1 MSVLIKYNNKIL
13 TVGGNS
19 LSISPVDP
27 YNPLGL
33 PYYTVRAQF
42 SEGYTPST
50 PASGSAT
57 QVSSSPNVWDLTYFG
72 WDWSDIFKNNTDL
85 LAVLGA
91 NTHGQYKNVDDMS
104 SMFDGC
110 TNLTSVA
117 LFDTSSVVRMRNM
130 FFNCKK
136 ITTIPDFDTTR
147 CWDFAQMFYHCETL
161 SACPN
166 ISTTYR
172 SQSVTLT
179 VNNMFAGCYAITSVP
194 LLDLNGADTTT
205 SMFHGCWSLTTV
217 PLFDLSTVT
226 NASSMFEGC
235 AGLTAIPQFNLS
247 SATNLNRMF
256 CNCSALTAVPLI
268 DTRSVLSMKEMFDG
282 CSSLASVAL
291 LNTASVENFQSMFYD
306 CTSLAAVPSF
316 DTGSATNVSY
326 MFSGCSAVSSGTLS
340 LYQQMSSQATP
351 PSTYENCFRDCGS
364 NTVEGQA
371 ELAQIPRSW
380 GGTQNEYQNTYY
392 LQINAASYNQIAFC
406 DLHVNGAFQTLT
418 SAQINDGGW
427 TSIANTDLA
436 FINNGGK
443 YKEYGDG
450 FRAYFTSA
458 SGDVTNLSYYASK
471 SDSYI
476 ASLNCTAILYGKK
489 IGSNTWTEVKRTTYT
504 QANNKY
510 VSMRI

>member
-19 LSISPVDP
+19 LSISSVDP

-57 QVSSSPNVWDLTYFG
+57 QVSSSPNVWDLTYNG
-72 WDWSDIFKNNTDL
+72 NIWTDLFKNNTDL

-91 NTHGQYKNVDDMS
+91 NTHGQYMNVDDMS
-104 SMFDGC
+104 SMFEGC

-130 FFNCKK
+130 FYNCKK
-136 ITTIPDFDTTR
+136 ITVLPDFDTTR
-147 CWDFAQMFYHCETL
+147 CWNFAQMFYQCETL

-172 SQSVTLT
+172 SQSSTLT
-179 VNNMFAGCYAITSVP
+179 VNSMFAGCNAMTSVP
-194 LLDLNGADTTT
+194 LLDLNGASITT

-256 CNCSALTAVPLI
+256 YNCSALTAIPLI
-268 DTRSVLSMKEMFDG
+268 NTSSATSMVNMFYG

-291 LNTASVENFQSMFYD
+291 LNTASVGNFQSMFYN
-306 CTSLAAVPSF
+306 CTSLAEVPSF
-316 DTGSATNVSY
+316 DTSSATDVSY
-326 MFSGCSAVSSGTLS
+326 MFSGCTAVSSGSLS
-340 LYQQMSSQATP
+340 LYQQMSSQATL
-351 PSTYENCFRDCGS
+351 PSTYTDCFLNCGS
-364 NTVEGQA
+364 STTTGAA
-371 ELAQIPRSW
+371 ELAQIPSAW
-380 GGTQNEYQNTYY
+380 GGTGT
-392 LQINAASYNQIAFC
+392 
-406 DLHVNGAFQTLT
+406 
-418 SAQINDGGW
+418 
-427 TSIANTDLA
+427 
-436 FINNGGK
+436 
-443 YKEYGDG
+443 
-450 FRAYFTSA
+450 
-458 SGDVTNLSYYASK
+458 
-471 SDSYI
+471 
-476 ASLNCTAILYGKK
+476 
-489 IGSNTWTEVKRTTYT
+489 
-504 QANNKY
+504 
-510 VSMRI
+510 